1 MLRKSDSTRLALM
14 GPRGGEN
21 QTLDLD
27 QGLADGV
34 NTFAN
39 VKVKWVNTAK
49 YTHAATGL
57 GYSFVLMFLR
67 RCQKKET
74 PGWLMMPM

>member
-1 MLRKSDSTRLALM
+1 M

-39 VKVKWVNTAK
+39 AKVKWVNTAK

-67 RCQKKET
+67 RC
-74 PGWLMMPM
+74 